1 MIRKEKRER
10 KRLIFLGLRRKP
22 IKPFDTGLAS
32 LMKASGALS
41 RGVKAQYAFSRG
53 SEKPGQENEHD
64 GPLHSKELG

>member
-10 KRLIFLGLRRKP
+10 KRLIVLGLRRKP

-53 SEKPGQENEHD
+53 S
-64 GPLHSKELG
+64 